1 MAEILI
7 VGKGGFG
14 DWFPLLAIGQALR
27 QRGHQVRVAAEA
39 HHASACAQ
47 AGLEFHVVGSDA
59 SSSSP
64 SPGESGS
71 AWAAA
76 RGVLQATLSPQ
87 GLAAEVR
94 ALRPLAESADLML
107 GNQLAYAGALVRRL
121 LHKPWVFCAASPLA
135 IPSRLDAP
143 LWPYLQTLQQLA
155 ARLGLP
161 QSGFVDL
168 ARLGTRLLMRPQA
181 ALRRELGLPA
191 AGHPRFEAMYSEQL
205 NLLPVSP
212 LLAPPQADWPA
223 HTRVLGYTW
232 FEADFLGDEA
242 QARTL
247 REFAQAGPAPV
258 VFALGGSLRV
268 RPGDFYERAVQACR
282 RLGRRAIL
290 VAGRQLHA
298 GLPTGEDVELSGYLP
313 YSKAFGL
320 GAAVVHSGGIG
331 AIGWGLRA
339 GVPQLLVPAEWDQFD
354 NARRAQRAGVAQV
367 LARRDWQV
375 PDLARALGEVLEDQA
390 LRWRC
395 AQAAAGLRAEDGA
408 GAACEAIEQL
418 LAPR

>member
-27 QRGHQVRVAAEA
+27 QRGHRVRAAAEA

-47 AGLEFHVVGSDA
+47 AGLEFHAVGDGA
-59 SSSSP
+59 QARGDGP
-64 SPGESGS
+64 TRVS

-76 RGVLQATLSPQ
+76 RGMLQATLSPQ
-87 GLAAEVR
+87 GLAAEVQ
-94 ALRPLAESADLML
+94 ALRPLAEGADLLL
-107 GNQLAYAGALVRRL
+107 GNQLAYAGSLVRRL
-121 LHKPWVFCAASPLA
+121 LGKPWVFCAASPLA
-135 IPSRLDAP
+135 VPSRLDPP
-143 LWPYLQTLQQLA
+143 LWPYLQQAQQLA
-155 ARLGLP
+155 ERLGLP
-161 QSGFVDL
+161 QAGFVGL
-168 ARLGTRLLMRPQA
+168 ARLGTRMLMRPQA

-191 AGHPRFEAMYSEQL
+191 GGHPRFEAMYSDRL

-242 QARTL
+242 QALAL
-247 REFAQAGPAPV
+247 REFAQSGPAPV

-268 RPGDFYERAVQACR
+268 RPGSFYERAVQACR
-282 RLGRRAIL
+282 QLGRRAIL

-298 GLPTGEDVELSGYLP
+298 GLPSGPDLALSGYLP
-313 YSKAFGL
+313 YSRVFGL

-354 NARRAQRAGVAQV
+354 NARRARRAGVARV
-367 LARRDWQV
+367 LARRDWQA

>member
-14 DWFPLLAIGQALR
+14 DWFPLLAIGQALQ
-27 QRGHQVRVAAEA
+27 QRGHHVRVAAEA

-47 AGLEFHVVGSDA
+47 AGLPFHAVGRGA
-59 SSSSP
+59 EP
-64 SPGESGS
+64 APGPRQS
-71 AWAAA
+71 AWGATRA
-76 RGVLQATLSPQ
+76 VLQATLSPQ
-87 GLAAEVR
+87 GLAAEVQ
-94 ALRPLAESADLML
+94 ALLPLAEGAELML

-121 LHKPWVFCAASPLA
+121 LRKPWVFCAASPLA
-135 IPSRLDAP
+135 IPSRCDAP
-143 LWPYLQTLQQLA
+143 LWPYLHPAQHLA
-155 ARLGLP
+155 ARVGLR
-161 QSGFVDL
+161 QSGFIGL
-168 ARLGTRLLMRPQA
+168 ARLGTRVLMRPQA

-212 LLAPPQADWPA
+212 LLAPRQADWPA
-223 HTRVLGYTW
+223 HTQVVGYTW

-242 QARTL
+242 QAQAL
-247 REFAQAGPAPV
+247 RDFAQAGPAPV

-268 RPGDFYERAVQACR
+268 RPGSFYERAVQACR

-298 GLPTGEDVELSGYLP
+298 RLPAGDDVALSGYLP
-313 YSKAFGL
+313 YSRVFGL

-367 LARRDWQV
+367 LARRDWQAQ
-375 PDLARALGEVLEDQA
+375 DLARALGELLEQQA
-390 LRWRC
+390 LQARC
-395 AQAAAGLRAEDGA
+395 AQAAQTLRAEDGA
-408 GAACEAIEQL
+408 ARACEAVELL

>member
-27 QRGHQVRVAAEA
+27 QRGHRVRAAAEA

-47 AGLEFHVVGSDA
+47 AGLEFHAVGDGALAARGERDA
-59 SSSSP
+59 
-64 SPGESGS
+64 GAS

-76 RGVLQATLSPQ
+76 RGMLQATLSPQ
-87 GLAAEVR
+87 GLAAEVQ
-94 ALRPLAESADLML
+94 ALRPLAEGADLLL
-107 GNQLAYAGALVRRL
+107 GNQLAYAGSLVRRL
-121 LHKPWVFCAASPLA
+121 LGKPWVFCAASPLA
-135 IPSRLDAP
+135 IPSRLDPP
-143 LWPYLQTLQQLA
+143 LWPYLQPAQQLA

-161 QSGFVDL
+161 QSGFVGL
-168 ARLGTRLLMRPQA
+168 ARLGSRMLMRPQA

-191 AGHPRFEAMYSEQL
+191 SGHPRFEAMYSERL

-212 LLAPPQADWPA
+212 LLASPQADWPA

-242 QARTL
+242 QARAL

-268 RPGDFYERAVQACR
+268 RPGDFYDRAVQACR

-298 GLPTGEDVELSGYLP
+298 SLPSGEDLALSGYLP
-313 YSKAFGL
+313 YSRVFGL
-320 GAAVVHSGGIG
+320 GEAVVHSGGIG

-354 NARRAQRAGVAQV
+354 NARRAGRAGVARV
-367 LARRDWQV
+367 LARRDWQAQ
-375 PDLARALGEVLEDQA
+375 DLARALGELLEDQA
-390 LRWRC
+390 LRARC
-395 AQAAAGLRAEDGA
+395 AQAAQRVRAEDGA
-408 GAACEAIEQL
+408 GAACEAVEQL

>member
-27 QRGHQVRVAAEA
+27 QRGHRVRVAAEA
-39 HHASACAQ
+39 HHASACAH
-47 AGLEFHVVGSDA
+47 AGLDFQVVGDSEDA
-59 SSSSP
+59 A
-64 SPGESGS
+64 PGEVGS
-71 AWAAA
+71 AWGAA
-76 RGVLQATLSPQ
+76 RAVLQATLSPQ

-94 ALRPLAESADLML
+94 TLRPLVEGADLVL
-107 GNQLAYAGALVRRL
+107 GNQLAYAGALVRRMVGR
-121 LHKPWVFCAASPLA
+121 PWVFCAASPLA

-143 LWPYLQTLQQLA
+143 LWPYLQSAQQVA

-161 QSGFVDL
+161 QSGFVGL
-168 ARLGTRLLMRPQA
+168 ARLGTRLLMRPQG
-181 ALRRELGLPA
+181 ALRRELGLPG

-223 HTRVLGYTW
+223 RTRVVGYTW

-242 QARTL
+242 QAQDL

-268 RPGDFYERAVQACR
+268 RPGGFYERAVQACR
-282 RLGRRAIL
+282 LLGRRAIL
-290 VAGRQLHA
+290 VAGKQLHA
-298 GLPTGEDVELSGYLP
+298 GLPGGKDVMFSGYLP
-313 YSKAFGL
+313 YSKVFGL

-331 AIGWGLRA
+331 AIGWGMRA

-354 NARRAQRAGVAQV
+354 NARRARRAGVARV
-367 LARRDWQV
+367 LARRDWQA

-390 LRWRC
+390 LRWHC

-408 GAACEAIEQL
+408 ATACEAIEQL

>member
-14 DWFPLLAIGQALR
+14 DWFPLLAIGQALQ
-27 QRGHQVRVAAEA
+27 QRGHRVRVAAEA

-47 AGLEFHVVGSDA
+47 AGLEFHAVGRGA
-59 SSSSP
+59 EP
-64 SPGESGS
+64 APGRRESAG
-71 AWAAA
+71 AATRA
-76 RGVLQATLSPQ
+76 ALQATLSPQ
-87 GLAAEVR
+87 GLAAEVQT
-94 ALRPLAESADLML
+94 LLPLAEGAELLL

-121 LHKPWVFCAASPLA
+121 LRKPWVFCAASPLA
-135 IPSRLDAP
+135 IPSRHDAP
-143 LWPYLQTLQQLA
+143 LWPYLHPVQRAA

-161 QSGFVDL
+161 QAGFVGM
-168 ARLGTRLLMRPQA
+168 ARLGTRVLMRPQA

-212 LLAPPQADWPA
+212 LLAPRQADWPA
-223 HTRVLGYTW
+223 HTRVVGYTW

-242 QARTL
+242 QAQAL
-247 REFAQAGPAPV
+247 REFAQAGTAPV

-268 RPGDFYERAVQACR
+268 RPGSFYERAVQACR

-298 GLPTGEDVELSGYLP
+298 GLPAGEDVALSGYLP
-313 YSKAFGL
+313 YSRVFGL

-339 GVPQLLVPAEWDQFD
+339 GVPQLLVPAEWDQHD

-367 LARRDWQV
+367 LVRRDWQAR
-375 PDLARALGEVLEDQA
+375 DLARALGELLEQQA
-390 LRWRC
+390 LRERC
-395 AQAAAGLRAEDGA
+395 AQASQRLRAEDGA
-408 GAACEAIEQL
+408 ARACEAVEQV
-418 LAPR
+418 LAAR